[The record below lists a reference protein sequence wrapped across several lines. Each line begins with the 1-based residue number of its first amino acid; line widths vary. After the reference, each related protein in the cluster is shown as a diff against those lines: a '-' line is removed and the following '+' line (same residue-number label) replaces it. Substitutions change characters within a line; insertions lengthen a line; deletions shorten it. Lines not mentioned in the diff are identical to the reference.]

1 MPVVKFGNHVSN
13 AAQAADEIADGGYS
27 GPIPT
32 ERGIYP
38 CYVKIFDLV
47 TNKNGDPMLKGLA
60 VVDVPKKHKFAKFN
74 GYGIWF
80 QQNITDQGK
89 PFVNQLLNALSD
101 GSQEHSAKIRKAF
114 WTTGAQTEKPLPS
127 KPQQSAGAI
136 LKIGPLRFSVDPDDK
151 KIRILISGKPETYN
165 GEPKLSAGKYVMKQN
180 DEADV
185 PDDDED
191 DEDEILEDSDL
202 DEDDDEDLED
212 EDDDDSDEDEED
224 ESDDE
229 DDEDEDESDDEDDED
244 EDEGDEDEEPAPVTP
259 IKKAASKKTTGAKK
273 RGEPAF

>member
-13 AAQAADEIADGGYS
+13 AATAADEVADGGYS

-47 TNKNGDPMLKGLA
+47 TNSKGDPMLKGLA
-60 VVDVPKKHKFAKFN
+60 VIDVPKKHKFAKFN

-101 GSQEHSAKIRKAF
+101 GSAEHAAKIRKAF
-114 WTTGAQTEKPLPS
+114 WTTGAQTEKALPS
-127 KPQQSAGAI
+127 KPSQSAGAI
-136 LKIGPLRFSVDPDDK
+136 LKIGPLRFMDLDDK
-151 KIRILISGKPETYN
+151 KLRILIAGKPETYKD
-165 GEPKLSAGKYVMKQN
+165 EPKLSAGKYVMKQN
-180 DEADV
+180 DEVNSD
-185 PDDDED
+185 DDDED
-191 DEDEILEDSDL
+191 DDDEIDTGSDVL
-202 DEDDDEDLED
+202 DDDEDLED
-212 EDDDDSDEDEED
+212 DEDDDEDDDFDEDED
-224 ESDDE
+224 S
-229 DDEDEDESDDEDDED
+229 DDEDEDEDDE
-244 EDEGDEDEEPAPVTP
+244 PAAPVTP
-259 IKKAASKKTTGAKK
+259 IKKASAKKTTGAKK